1 MARDTNKKY
10 RGRLKFLLVYGIS
23 SSLLIANYALPIKAL
38 ESLQQS
44 EHFIIAKLAPERLPE
59 EVKTGIEQSPTPEV
73 SRPQNVTQERIEVP
87 HLPGPVASDSDSN
100 ASRSSPRNTDDEEA
114 PRTRTAST
122 QRRYRNTDDEEAPR
136 TRTASTQRRYRNTD
150 DEEAPRTR
158 TASTQRRYRNTDNEE
173 APRTRTA
180 STQRRY
186 RNTDNEQAPRTRT
199 ASTQRSNDDTSRRG
213 TNQPIGD
220 LQLASKTPTYR
231 QINFVDFALGVL
243 AAGDFKSQGRYFH
256 FYQFEGRENQRIQ
269 IRLIGSADQRRSN
282 NLSLNPYMFLLD
294 PNKKVLLTKGS
305 TATTNLGSK
314 EQFIFARLPVKGTYT
329 IAVTSRKPASI
340 GRYNLAIRNDN
351 SSYTLDESNDISSNS
366 QILRKN
372 GSPYDV
378 SAFKGKKNQLV
389 SIRADSIFEEFS
401 PYVVLLNSQG
411 KIIGADNNKHG
422 GYTGLIDR
430 VKLPEDGTYYA
441 VVISAIPRERG
452 TYRLTIF

>member
-1 MARDTNKKY
+1 MVRKTNEKY
-10 RGRLKFLLVYGIS
+10 RGRLNFLLVYCIS
-23 SSLLIANYALPIKAL
+23 SSLLIGNYAQPIKAL

-73 SRPQNVTQERIEVP
+73 TRPQNVTQERIEVP
-87 HLPGPVASDSDSN
+87 QLPGHVTSDSDSN
-100 ASRSSPRNTDDEEA
+100 VSNRSSPGNTDDEEAPRTRTASSNRRSRNTDDEEA
-114 PRTRTAST
+114 PRTRTASSN
-122 QRRYRNTDDEEAPR
+122 RRSRNTDDEEAPR
-136 TRTASTQRRYRNTD
+136 TRTASSNR
-150 DEEAPRTR
+150 
-158 TASTQRRYRNTDNEE
+158 
-173 APRTRTA
+173 
-180 STQRRY
+180 
-186 RNTDNEQAPRTRT
+186 
-199 ASTQRSNDDTSRRG
+199 RSNDDSTSRRG

-243 AAGDFKSQGRYFH
+243 APSDFKSQGRYFH

-294 PNKKVLLTKGS
+294 PNQKVLLTKGS

-351 SSYTLDESNDISSNS
+351 SSYTLDESNEISPNS

-411 KIIGADNNKHG
+411 KIISSDNNKHG

-430 VKLPEDGTYYA
+430 VKLPDDGTYYV

>member
-1 MARDTNKKY
+1 MVRDINEKY
-10 RGRLKFLLVYGIS
+10 RGKLNFLLVYCIS
-23 SSLLIANYALPIKAL
+23 SSLLIGNYAQPIKAL

-73 SRPQNVTQERIEVP
+73 TRPQNVTQERIEVP
-87 HLPGPVASDSDSN
+87 QLPGHVTSDSDSN
-100 ASRSSPRNTDDEEA
+100 VSNRSSPRNTDDEEA
-114 PRTRTAST
+114 PRTRTASSN
-122 QRRYRNTDDEEAPR
+122 RRSRNTDDEEAPR
-136 TRTASTQRRYRNTD
+136 TRTASSNRRSRNTD

-158 TASTQRRYRNTDNEE
+158 TASSNR
-173 APRTRTA
+173 
-180 STQRRY
+180 
-186 RNTDNEQAPRTRT
+186 
-199 ASTQRSNDDTSRRG
+199 RSNDDSTSRRR

-243 AAGDFKSQGRYFH
+243 APSDFKSQGRYFH

-351 SSYTLDESNDISSNS
+351 SSYTLDESNEISPNS

-411 KIIGADNNKHG
+411 KIISSDNNKHG

-430 VKLPEDGTYYA
+430 VKLPDDGTYYV

>member
-1 MARDTNKKY
+1 MVRDINEKY
-10 RGRLKFLLVYGIS
+10 RGRLNFLLVYCIS
-23 SSLLIANYALPIKAL
+23 SSLLIGNYAQPIKAL

-73 SRPQNVTQERIEVP
+73 TRPQNVTQERIEVP
-87 HLPGPVASDSDSN
+87 QLPGHVTSDSDSN
-100 ASRSSPRNTDDEEA
+100 VSNRSSPRNTDDEEA
-114 PRTRTAST
+114 PRTRTASSN
-122 QRRYRNTDDEEAPR
+122 RRSRNTDDEEAPR
-136 TRTASTQRRYRNTD
+136 TRTASSNRRSRNTD

-158 TASTQRRYRNTDNEE
+158 TASSNR
-173 APRTRTA
+173 
-180 STQRRY
+180 
-186 RNTDNEQAPRTRT
+186 
-199 ASTQRSNDDTSRRG
+199 RSNDDSTSRRR

-243 AAGDFKSQGRYFH
+243 APSDFKSQGRYFH

-351 SSYTLDESNDISSNS
+351 SSYTLDESNEISPNS

-411 KIIGADNNKHG
+411 KIISSDNNKHG

-430 VKLPEDGTYYA
+430 VKLPDDGTYYV